1 VCERERARERE
12 TERRESALARVE
24 REIES
29 CVCALYVVC
38 VCVCVCVC
46 ACVRACT
53 GGSDERGASVAESFI
68 KEGKVDEVECDGV
81 RDGVLLVGALVTIS
95 LRGAE

>member
-1 VCERERARERE
+1 M
-12 TERRESALARVE
+12 
-24 REIES
+24 
-29 CVCALYVVC
+29 C
-38 VCVCVCVC
+38 VCVCVH
-46 ACVRACT
+46 ACT

-95 LRGAE
+95 LRQ

>member
-1 VCERERARERE
+1 M
-12 TERRESALARVE
+12 
-24 REIES
+24 
-29 CVCALYVVC
+29 CALCVVC
-38 VCVCVCVC
+38 VRESVC
-46 ACVRACT
+46 ACT

-95 LRGAE
+95 FTPLD